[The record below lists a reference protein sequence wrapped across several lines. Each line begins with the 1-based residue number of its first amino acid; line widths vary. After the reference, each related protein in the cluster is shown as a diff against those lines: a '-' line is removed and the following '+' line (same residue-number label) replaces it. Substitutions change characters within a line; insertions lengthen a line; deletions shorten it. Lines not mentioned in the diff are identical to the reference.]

1 MTKLR
6 RGKEKG
12 SSHSKRPVQA
22 AAPSWVKSTGEE
34 VENQVVE
41 LSRRGYGPST
51 VGSILRD
58 QYGVPLVKQIVGK
71 NLGQILQEKGM
82 KPTVPEDLTDLIKR
96 AVSVRKH
103 LEEHPK
109 DEHSRRGLRLVEA
122 KIHRISKYYKREGSI
137 SQDWEYKPEEV
148 MMMSG

>member
-1 MTKLR
+1 MR

-22 AAPSWVKSTGEE
+22 AAPSWVKYTGEE

-41 LSRRGYGPST
+41 LARRGYGPST
-51 VGSILRD
+51 IGTILRD
-58 QYGVPLVKQIVGK
+58 QYGVPLVKQIAGK
-71 NLGQILQEKGM
+71 NLGPILQEKGM
-82 KPTVPEDLTDLIKR
+82 RAAVPEDLTDLVKR
-96 AVSVRKH
+96 AVSVRRH

-109 DEHSRRGLRLVEA
+109 DETSRRGLRLVEA
-122 KIHRISKYYKREGSI
+122 KIHRISKYYKREGTI
-137 SQDWEYKPEEV
+137 SADWEYRPEEA